1 MSDLENTNELNEENN
16 ANESAATDETPSV
29 ILEYFEEDAKENKPK
44 VTEKLMTFYKL
55 SKIDKELFEIEE
67 EKGDLPDVIAD
78 LREKVTELE
87 KEVSEKQ
94 KRVIELSGEKEKLTS
109 SNKKTE
115 ERISKYEEQ
124 KYSAKNNK
132 EYDDIMK
139 TIDAGLQE
147 MEGFEKKMRDL
158 TNDIKNEI
166 DATAAATSK
175 LEEIK
180 SELNEKED
188 MLKELDENYKSEE
201 DEMKKEYDG
210 LLKKLNQDD
219 QNLYLRLKKMFKGEV
234 TSIVRKGNCTGCYNS
249 IPPQKVIEIAAAERV
264 FTCESCGRILIS
276 EEVIKNNSE
285 N

>member
-16 ANESAATDETPSV
+16 ANEGAAADETPSV
-29 ILEYFEEDAKENKPK
+29 ILEYFEEDSKENKPK

-55 SKIDKELFEIEE
+55 SKIDQELFDIEE
-67 EKGDLPDVIAD
+67 EKGDLPDVIAN
-78 LREKVTELE
+78 LREKVAGME
-87 KEVSEKQ
+87 KDVSEKQ
-94 KRVIELSGEKEKLTS
+94 KRVIELTSEKEKLTS

-147 MEGFEKKMRDL
+147 MESFEKKMRDL

-166 DATAAATSK
+166 DSTADITSK
-175 LEEIK
+175 LEEMK
-180 SELNEKED
+180 NELNEKEEV
-188 MLKELDENYKSEE
+188 LKELDESYKSEE
-201 DEMKKEYDG
+201 DEMKKDYNG

-219 QNLYLRLKKMFKGEV
+219 QSLYLRLKKMFKGEV

-249 IPPQKVIEIAAAERV
+249 IPPQKVIEIAAAEKV

-285 N
+285 S